1 MKPNLRCP
9 ILLEL
14 FRFKK
19 QDNKRNCDFF
29 CTNCGIIRAD
39 AKLERMI
46 RHAKECGFDQ
56 ELIDTLIEQESVW
69 NYVRSHGKRES
80 TESETAYKRRV
91 DDLIVMLIAVN
102 SLPLRIKAS
111 NELKELLQN
120 VAVARYKPP

>member
-1 MKPNLRCP
+1 
-9 ILLEL
+9 
-14 FRFKK
+14 
-19 QDNKRNCDFF
+19 
-29 CTNCGIIRAD
+29 
-39 AKLERMI
+39 MI

-69 NYVRSHGKRES
+69 NYVRSHGKREG

-111 NELKELLQN
+111 NEFKELLQN
-120 VAVARYKPP
+120 VAVARYKPA